1 MINFLGDVFNP
12 KKRSVNGGSNHGVV
26 ERVLK
31 PGHMISLCFALYHR
45 YNLIQMISQSL
56 EVHFYK
62 PTLQE
67 NCVLREIT

>member
-1 MINFLGDVFNP
+1 MYLIQRNEVLIMAEAIMVL
-12 KKRSVNGGSNHGVV
+12 R
-26 ERVLK
+26 RVLK
-31 PGHMISLCFALYHR
+31 PGHVISLCFALYHR